1 MNDDGLSDTSFPL
14 DDDDP
19 GDDDPGGDGSGDRE
33 MDELSS
39 LFDRAGVASVASVSP
54 SQDFV
59 SRKTNKIA
67 SGSSELERLAV
78 EAKLA
83 SQGLNQRL
91 LVELG
96 VDGVGSEDER
106 RRAADAVAY
115 DVDSRLHRAWLLRQ
129 DSCPL
134 GVLWNYY
141 GDAGRGDTQEEMDAY
156 NEFNTYG
163 EFLDNPVAPWFANGD
178 DENGGPDAS
187 TYFMG

>member
-1 MNDDGLSDTSFPL
+1 M
-14 DDDDP
+14 
-19 GDDDPGGDGSGDRE
+19 
-33 MDELSS
+33 
-39 LFDRAGVASVASVSP
+39 
-54 SQDFV
+54 
-59 SRKTNKIA
+59 
-67 SGSSELERLAV
+67 
-78 EAKLA
+78 
-83 SQGLNQRL
+83 NQRL

-163 EFLDNPVAPWFANGD
+163 ELMDNPVAPWFANGD